1 MSGNGA
7 FPFGIFAV
15 LTWGVLILFTI
26 GYLAQRSFSFLKLHT
41 TGQNRNR
48 YDPLEILKA
57 RYTKGEIS
65 GEEFTKINNIL
76 VAPE

>member
-1 MSGNGA
+1 MNGV
-7 FPFGIFAV
+7 FPLGFFSV
-15 LTWGVLILFTI
+15 PLWGGLILFGV
-26 GYLAQRSFSFLKLHT
+26 GYLAQRLFSFLKSYT